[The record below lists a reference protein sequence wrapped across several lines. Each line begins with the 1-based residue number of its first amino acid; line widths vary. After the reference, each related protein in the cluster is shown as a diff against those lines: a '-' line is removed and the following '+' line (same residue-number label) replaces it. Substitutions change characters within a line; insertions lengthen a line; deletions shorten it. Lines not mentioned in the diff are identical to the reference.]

1 MNFISRFRHLVMET
15 VTRWLDDY
23 APSMG
28 AALAYYTL
36 FSLAPLL
43 VIVIALAGFVFG
55 RDAVEGQIV
64 LELKDLIGPQG
75 ATTIEALVKSASNP
89 KVGTVAIVIGL
100 VTLLIGATSV
110 FSELQ
115 SDLDRIWRAPPHP
128 NEGWLGLVRQRLGAF
143 SMVMGIGFLLLTS
156 LVISAALAA
165 LGTWWSAWFGNAAAL
180 LEVANFVVSFVLTTL
195 LFAMIYKILPRVAIE
210 WRDVWVGSAVTA
222 LLFTLGKVAIG
233 LYLGKSGVAT
243 AYGAAGSVVILL
255 IWVYYAAQIFLLG
268 AEFTHVYAQTRGS
281 LAVKAGAAPSQT
293 AASPTSPT

>member
-1 MNFISRFRHLVMET
+1 MNFVSRFRHLVTET
-15 VTRWLDDY
+15 VSRWLDDY

-55 RDAVEGQIV
+55 HDAVEGQIV

-75 ATTIEALVKSASNP
+75 AATIEALVKSASDP
-89 KVGTVAIVIGL
+89 KVGTVAIVIG
-100 VTLLIGATSV
+100 VATLLIGATSV

-165 LGTWWSAWFGNAAAL
+165 LGTWWSAWFGNAAL
-180 LEVANFVVSFVLTTL
+180 LLQVANFVVSFALTTL

-233 LYLGKSGVAT
+233 LYLGKSGVAN

-281 LAVKAGAAPSQT
+281 LAPRAPSSQPAAP
-293 AASPTSPT
+293 PTSPA